1 METGDETT
9 GLWVRWIVG
18 ATVSLIAVVFAV
30 FWLGMN
36 SALLL
41 GWAIGMILAAALN
54 LFSRRRG

>member
-1 METGDETT
+1 MDTGNETT

-30 FWLGMN
+30 FWLQMN

-41 GWAIGMILAAALN
+41 GWALGMILAATLN
-54 LFSRRRG
+54 LFWRARG